1 MRILL
6 DECVPRRL
14 GQKLPGHD
22 VRTVPEM
29 GWSGKKNGELLQL
42 MAGQGFEVLLTVDQS
57 IRHQQNLQATGVAV
71 VVLVAVS
78 NRLAD
83 LVPLMPLALAAL
95 ASLKPGD
102 VTDSPPE
109 PSRP

>member
-6 DECVPRRL
+6 DECIPRRL
-14 GQKLPGHD
+14 RRELPGHD

-42 MAGQGFEVLLTVDQS
+42 MTVQAFEVLLTVDQNL
-57 IRHQQNLQATGVAV
+57 RHQQNLQASGIAV
-71 VVLVAVS
+71 IVLIAPS

-83 LVPLMPLALAAL
+83 LVPLMPSVQTALG
-95 ASLKPGD
+95 SIKPGD
-102 VTDSPPE
+102 VVEITA
-109 PSRP
+109 

>member
-14 GQKLPGHD
+14 RRELPGHN
-22 VRTVPEM
+22 VQTVHEL

-42 MAGQGFEVLLTVDQS
+42 MAGQNLDVLLTVDQG
-57 IRHQQNLQATGVAV
+57 IRHQQNLRAAGVAV
-71 VVLVAVS
+71 VVLVAAS

-83 LVPLMPLALAAL
+83 LVPLMPSVLAVL
-95 ASLKPGD
+95 ASILPGD
-102 VTDSPPE
+102 VVEVTA
-109 PSRP
+109 

>member
-14 GQKLPGHD
+14 RRELTGHQ
-22 VRTVPEM
+22 VTTVPEM

-42 MAGQGFEVLLTVDQS
+42 MTGKSFEVLLTVDQS
-57 IRHQQNLQATGVAV
+57 IRHQQNLQAAGRGVI
-71 VVLVAVS
+71 VLLAAS

-83 LVPLMPLALAAL
+83 LVPLMPSTL
-95 ASLKPGD
+95 ASLASINPGD
-102 VTDSPPE
+102 VVE
-109 PSRP
+109 IKA

>member
-14 GQKLPGHD
+14 RRELPGHD

-29 GWSGKKNGELLQL
+29 GWSGKTNGELFQRL
-42 MAGQGFEVLLTVDQS
+42 MAAQGFNVLLTVDQNL
-57 IRHQQNLQATGVAV
+57 RHQQNLQAAGVAV
-71 VVLVAVS
+71 IVLVAAS

-83 LVPLMPLALAAL
+83 LVPLMPSVRAA
-95 ASLKPGD
+95 SGSISPG
-102 VTDSPPE
+102 VVLEIAT
-109 PSRP
+109 

>member
-14 GQKLPGHD
+14 RRELPGHD
-22 VRTVPEM
+22 IHTVLEM

-57 IRHQQNLQATGVAV
+57 IRHQQNLQAVGVAV
-71 VVLVAVS
+71 VVLVAVT

-83 LVPLMPLALAAL
+83 LVPLMPSALAAL
-95 ASLKPGD
+95 GSIKPGD
-102 VTDSPPE
+102 VVEVTA
-109 PSRP
+109 

>member
-6 DECVPRRL
+6 DECVPRPLRREF
-14 GQKLPGHD
+14 PGHD

-42 MAGQGFEVLLTVDQS
+42 MVQQGFEVFLTVDQNL
-57 IRHQQNLQATGVAV
+57 RFQQNLKGAAVAII
-71 VVLVAVS
+71 VLVAPS

-83 LVPLMPLALAAL
+83 LIPLVPKVQGELG
-95 ASLKPGD
+95 SIQPGRFIEIG
-102 VTDSPPE
+102 P
-109 PSRP
+109 

>member
-14 GQKLPGHD
+14 GQELRGHD

-42 MAGQGFEVLLTVDQS
+42 MVGQNLDVLLTVDQTLP
-57 IRHQQNLQATGVAV
+57 HQQNLKGLALRLSSFSRPATGWQIWC
-71 VVLVAVS
+71 
-78 NRLAD
+78 
-83 LVPLMPLALAAL
+83 P
-95 ASLKPGD
+95 
-102 VTDSPPE
+102 
-109 PSRP
+109 